1 MGTDD
6 GGGSI
11 YYILALGVL
20 LVISSFFSASE
31 TAFSSMNRIRLKSME
46 SGGDRRAARALRLS
60 ENFDRLLS
68 TILVGNNIVNILST
82 SLATVLFVKW
92 FGNLGVTL
100 STVVMT
106 VLVVIF
112 GEVAP
117 KSIAKESP
125 EKFAEFS
132 APILQALMVLLTPVV
147 FVLVKITSLF
157 SRLFHSDAE
166 KAAITENEILTFV
179 ETAEQ
184 EGGIDEQESE
194 LIRSA
199 VEFGD
204 ITAGEIAT
212 PRVDVVAVE
221 YGAETDAV
229 IRAFIDSGFSRLPV
243 YQESLDNIVGV
254 IHQKDFFRFLY
265 TKEGTF
271 DDLLKKP
278 TFVTEYMKLQDLME
292 MLQSTKEH
300 IVFVADEYGG
310 VMGIVTFED
319 VLEELVGEIW
329 DEHDDVVEDI
339 VEIDPA
345 TWRINASIGFDKLTD
360 RFGFEDERDDDEFSS
375 VSGWVMDELKKIPE
389 VGDEFEYRGYRVRV
403 DKTDDRRV
411 LEILITGPSQ
421 TPDETE
427 E

>member
-6 GGGSI
+6 GGSSI
-11 YYILALGVL
+11 YFILALGVL
-20 LVISSFFSASE
+20 LLMSAYFSASE
-31 TAFSSMNRIRLKSME
+31 TAFTSMSRIRMKSME
-46 SGGDRRAARALRLS
+46 ASGDKRAARALQLS

-82 SLATVLFVKW
+82 SLATVLFVGW

-106 VLVVIF
+106 VTVIIF

-117 KSIAKESP
+117 KSIAKQTP
-125 EKFAEFS
+125 ERFAMFS
-132 APILQALMVLLTPVV
+132 APILRVLMCIFTPIV
-147 FVLVKITSLF
+147 FVLVKMTELI
-157 SRLFHSDAE
+157 SRAFRSGKE
-166 KAAITENEILTFV
+166 KTAISEDEIITFV

-204 ITAGEIAT
+204 TTAGEIAT

-221 YGAETDAV
+221 YGSDTDAV
-229 IRAFIDSGFSRLPV
+229 TQVFLESGFSRLPV
-243 YQESLDNIVGV
+243 YKESLDNVVGV
-254 IHQKDFFRFLY
+254 INQKDFFRFIH
-265 TKEGTF
+265 TKQGSV
-271 DDLLKKP
+271 DDIIKKP

-292 MLQSTKEH
+292 LLQSTKEH
-300 IVFVADEYGG
+300 IAFVTDEYGG

-339 VEIDPA
+339 VEIDPT

-375 VSGWVMDELKKIPE
+375 VSGWVMDELEKIPE
-389 VGDEFEYRGYRVRV
+389 VNDEFEYRGYRIRV

-411 LEILITGPSQ
+411 LEIIMTAPVQ
-421 TPDETE
+421 DQVE
-427 E
+427 EQE

>member
-6 GGGSI
+6 GGSSI
-11 YYILALGVL
+11 YFILALGVL
-20 LVISSFFSASE
+20 LLMSAFFSASE
-31 TAFSSMNRIRLKSME
+31 TAFTSMSRIRMKSME
-46 SGGDRRAARALRLS
+46 SGGDKRAARALQLS

-82 SLATVLFVKW
+82 SLATVLFVNW

-106 VLVVIF
+106 VTVIIF
-112 GEVAP
+112 GEVSP
-117 KSIAKESP
+117 KSIAKQSP
-125 EKFAEFS
+125 EKFAMFS
-132 APILQALMVLLTPVV
+132 APVLRVIMWVLTPIV
-147 FVLVKITSLF
+147 FLLVKITELVSRIF
-157 SRLFHSDAE
+157 SSNGA
-166 KAAITENEILTFV
+166 KAAISEDEIITFV

-204 ITAGEIAT
+204 TTAGEIAT

-221 YGAETDAV
+221 YGSDADAITAV
-229 IRAFIDSGFSRLPV
+229 FLESGFSRLPV
-243 YQESLDNIVGV
+243 YNESLDNVVGV
-254 IHQKDFFRFLY
+254 INQKDFFRFVH
-265 TKEGTF
+265 TKQGTI

-292 MLQSTKEH
+292 LLQSTKEH
-300 IVFVADEYGG
+300 IVFVTDEYGG
-310 VMGIVTFED
+310 VTGIVTFED

-339 VEIDPA
+339 VEIDP
-345 TWRINASIGFDKLTD
+345 TSWRINASIGFDKLTD

-375 VSGWVMDELKKIPE
+375 VSGWVMDELEKIPE
-389 VGDEFEYRGYRVRV
+389 VDDEFEYRGYLVRV

-411 LEILITGPSQ
+411 LEIIMTALPS
-421 TPDETE
+421 E
-427 E
+427 EEEQ